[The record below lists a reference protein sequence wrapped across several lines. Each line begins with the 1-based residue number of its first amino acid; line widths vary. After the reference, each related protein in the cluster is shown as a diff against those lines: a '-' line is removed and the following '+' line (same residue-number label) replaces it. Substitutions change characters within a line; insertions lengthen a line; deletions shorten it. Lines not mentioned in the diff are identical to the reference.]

1 MHAHGPKIEAGQI
14 LNPEC
19 FPPPTELVCVQ
30 VPKVF
35 DQVALRDCVT
45 RTVCLK
51 KGGDHCHSVFAF
63 EGATDFDIV
72 EVKVISKTDS
82 LTKPGYKKLK
92 LFVKI
97 RYKIHYSD
105 GSEQLSQT
113 DEATFNLTV
122 K

>member
-1 MHAHGPKIEAGQI
+1 
-14 LNPEC
+14 LTRLPER
-19 FPPPTELVCVQ
+19 
-30 VPKVF
+30 
-35 DQVALRDCVT
+35 LRNKNGM
-45 RTVCLK
+45 LE

-122 K
+122 NEIYCPSCIAQVGVIKSNDDFWRVRPRPRIRTEP